1 MSLRP
6 YRLLK
11 TVPGLVAVMAITML
25 VGFSVVASP
34 ATSPASNGLMTTN
47 TSRLSA
53 SELYYAQKGQELI
66 EAQQAHTTALA
77 PQGASGDEPFYVI
90 LGVLDLAGYVVLYR
104 LARQQAL
111 LCPKGARVHERTANS
126 CAIGREAFDHSHALS
141 QICLR
146 KPRERS
152 FET

>member
-11 TVPGLVAVMAITML
+11 TVLVLVAVMAMTMI
-25 VGFSVVASP
+25 VGFSVVAGP
-34 ATSPASNGLMTTN
+34 TTSHTSNGLMTTN
-47 TSRLSA
+47 TSGLSA
-53 SELYYAQKGQELI
+53 SELYYAHKGQGLI
-66 EAQQAHTTALA
+66 EVQQAHTTAST

-111 LCPKGARVHERTANS
+111 LCPKGAGVHERAANS
-126 CAIGREAFDHSHALS
+126 CAIDCEATDPSHVLS
-141 QICLR
+141 QI
-146 KPRERS
+146 S
-152 FET
+152 SV